1 MKKFVTIFLFCFAQ
15 FVSHDF
21 CFAQSVTA
29 PPGRTYQVS
38 TSGQDA
44 SGFVINGFTSETLLT
59 SIGLVNPPAGT
70 TFSITTTTG
79 LSFATGY
86 NTWSNI
92 TRISFTGT
100 QANVNNALAS
110 LKINTGS
117 ALGSVQISVSTT
129 INPVG
134 YYYNATNGHFY
145 RPISTTATY
154 TNSKVLA
161 AQQTFKGQTGY
172 LVTITSADEQNFI
185 IANVPQNNI
194 WFALSDRLQE
204 GYWRVDAGPENG
216 TLVNIG
222 NFNGN
227 PQPGTYQ
234 NWCGGEPNDAGGEDF
249 AVTKW
254 GGGGCWN
261 DLPDWSNPYVI
272 EFGTW
277 SNPQDATFTGYYAA
291 NTTNTVAITN
301 TLSGTVS
308 VPTLSPYPTLTLYR
322 VVNGV
327 ETLVDYKTLTSS
339 GTYTFTLPQQNSTY
353 KLVPSLSIQG
363 ITTADFT
370 PLFNEIQNVN
380 TPNNTPS
387 GLFLTGTKQWKASDV
402 NKNGIIDLGDAYL
415 ILAHITGLRPI
426 TEVLWFTSTNY
437 DLINRT
443 NFGSISPVTSF
454 TINVATSNVTQ
465 NIKYCMLGDV
475 NLSHSSQ

>member
-1 MKKFVTIFLFCFAQ
+1 MRKLFSIFLLCFA
-15 FVSHDF
+15 HAI

-38 TSGQDA
+38 VSGQDA
-44 SGFVINGFTSETLLT
+44 SGFSINGFTSETLLT
-59 SIGLVNPPAGT
+59 SIGLVNPPAGV
-70 TFSITTTTG
+70 TFSLTTTTG
-79 LSFATGY
+79 LTFATGY

-100 QANVNNALAS
+100 QTNINNALAS
-110 LKINTGS
+110 LKINTSSVTGN
-117 ALGSVQISVSTT
+117 VQISVSTT

-134 YYYNATNGHFY
+134 YYYNAVNGHFY
-145 RPISTTATY
+145 RPVSTTATY
-154 TNSKVLA
+154 TDSKIIA
-161 AQQTFKGQTGY
+161 SQQSFKGQTGY

-204 GYWRVDAGPENG
+204 GYWRIDDGPENG

-222 NFNGN
+222 NYNGN

-261 DLPDWSNPYVI
+261 DLPNWSNPYVI

-277 SNPQDATFTGYYAA
+277 SNPSDATFTGYYAA
-291 NTTNTVAITN
+291 NTTNVVAITN

-308 VPTLSPYPTLTLYR
+308 VPTLSPYPTLTLYK
-322 VVNGV
+322 VVNNV

-339 GTYTFTLPQQNSTY
+339 GSYTFTLPQQNTTY
-353 KLVPSLSIQG
+353 KLVPTLPTQG
-363 ITTADFT
+363 ITITDFNT
-370 PLFNEIQNVN
+370 IFAETQNIS
-380 TPNNTPS
+380 TPNNLQP
-387 GLFLTGTKQWKASDV
+387 GLVMTGTKQWKAADV
-402 NKNGIIDLGDAYL
+402 NQNGILDMGDAFL
-415 ILAHITGLRPI
+415 VAAHITGLRPLSQ
-426 TEVLWFTSTNY
+426 VLWFNSTTY
-437 DLINRT
+437 DTITKN
-443 NFGSISPVTSF
+443 NFGSINPVTFF
-454 TINVATSNVTQ
+454 TINVTTSNVTQ
-465 NIKYCMLGDV
+465 NIKYCVLGDV

>member
-1 MKKFVTIFLFCFAQ
+1 MKIFLTIFLFCFAQ

-44 SGFVINGFTSETLLT
+44 SGFVINGFTSEILLT

-308 VPTLSPYPTLTLYR
+308 VPILSSYPTLTLYR
-322 VVNGV
+322 VVNGI
-327 ETLVDYKTLTSS
+327 ET
-339 GTYTFTLPQQNSTY
+339 
-353 KLVPSLSIQG
+353 
-363 ITTADFT
+363 
-370 PLFNEIQNVN
+370 
-380 TPNNTPS
+380 
-387 GLFLTGTKQWKASDV
+387 
-402 NKNGIIDLGDAYL
+402 
-415 ILAHITGLRPI
+415 
-426 TEVLWFTSTNY
+426 
-437 DLINRT
+437 
-443 NFGSISPVTSF
+443 
-454 TINVATSNVTQ
+454 
-465 NIKYCMLGDV
+465 
-475 NLSHSSQ
+475 